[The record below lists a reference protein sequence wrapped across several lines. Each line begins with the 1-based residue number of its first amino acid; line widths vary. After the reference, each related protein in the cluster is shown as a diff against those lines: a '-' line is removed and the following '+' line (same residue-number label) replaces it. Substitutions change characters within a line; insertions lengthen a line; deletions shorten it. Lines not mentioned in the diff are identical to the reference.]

1 MVHISFLQRQALLR
15 NTRFIASAQEDGL
28 PAHGNG
34 GEQNLVQF
42 RKQLMIEATE
52 RVMKFGQ

>member
-1 MVHISFLQRQALLR
+1 MR
-15 NTRFIASAQEDGL
+15 NTHFIASAQEDGF

-34 GEQNLVQF
+34 GEQNPVQF
-42 RKQLMIEATE
+42 RRQPMIEATA